1 MYYLWKKEVSSY
13 FATPF
18 GFVFMGIFLLLSG
31 LSFTTSNLLGGNGD
45 LSGMFGLLSN
55 MSFMTFPV
63 LTMRL
68 FGEERRAGT
77 ENLLLTSRLTIP
89 QIVLA
94 KYLAAVTVFLITML
108 ATLVYVGII
117 VTYGYPNLGA
127 LAASYLGYILL
138 GTAMIAVCT
147 FTSSLADNQ
156 VTAAILSFGALF
168 VLVMMSAFSRS
179 MQVPIIAPV
188 LRAMSITLRYDEF
201 IRGIFRLGPV
211 CYYIGYSIIFLFFAV
226 KNMQRRRLN

>member
-1 MYYLWKKEVSSY
+1 MTAIYRREVDAYFHSMVGCLYIAVLLFFNGIYFMANNLSIGYTHYSY
-13 FATPF
+13 AISGQT
-18 GFVFMGIFLLLSG
+18 VILLLAV
-31 LSFTTSNLLGGNGD
+31 
-45 LSGMFGLLSN
+45 
-55 MSFMTFPV
+55 PV

-68 FGEERRAGT
+68 FAEERRAGT

-127 LAASYLGYILL
+127 LAASYLGYLLL

-211 CYYIGYSIIFLFFAV
+211 CYYIGYSIIFLFFAG